1 MRASIFA
8 AFIGAALMTSASAQ
22 TPPRDPN
29 FGRGERV
36 SGESF
41 ATRSPVLGA
50 HGAAATAHPLATQT
64 ALDVLLAG
72 GTAIDAAIAANAM
85 LGLVEPTGNG
95 IGGDIFVIV
104 WDPATRRLHGYN
116 GSGRSPRGLSFN
128 EMRRVAAARG
138 NANSVPSFGAAS
150 VSVPGTVDGWFAL
163 HERFGRTPMA
173 DLLAPAIAAAR
184 EGAPI
189 PQTIAMY
196 WENNRRR
203 LEAEFAAGRLEEF
216 ENARRTYFCGAGGT
230 LPSPLEGRRWPEGPD
245 EGAAV
250 SPEDARSPH
259 PSLRDTLSPQGERV
273 GAPEP
278 CAHGMPDGHSLFRNP
293 DLATTLE
300 LLARGGRDA
309 YYKGPIART
318 IDAYMR
324 RIGGWLRYEDLAAHQ
339 GEWVEPVCA
348 PYRGVEVC
356 ELPPNSQGV
365 VALQTLRILEGFNLR
380 EMGFLSADSLH
391 TQIEATRLAFA
402 DRARFYGDPAFT
414 RFDVRR
420 LLTDEYTRDRRAL
433 IRNDRAMPPPPH
445 AALRI
450 DGDTTYLTTADSSGM
465 MVSLIQSNY
474 RGMGS
479 GLVPDGLGFMLQN
492 RGEMFALERG
502 HPNQYMPNRRPFQTI
517 IPAFALKN
525 GQPWLAF
532 GVMGGDM
539 QPQGHVQIIVN
550 LIDYDL
556 DLQAAGD
563 AARYRFYG
571 GAEPTGDAPDGT
583 GFVAMEDGV
592 PASVRAEL
600 ERRGHR
606 VRPADGGFGG
616 YQAIMRNENGLYEAA
631 TEMRKDGSA
640 GAY

>member
-1 MRASIFA
+1 MARLIW
-8 AFIGAALMTSASAQ
+8 GAVLGLALMSAGASAQ
-22 TPPRDPN
+22 TESQRDPN

-36 SGESF
+36 SGQSF

-50 HGAAATAHPLATQT
+50 HGAAATAHPLATQI
-64 ALDVLLAG
+64 AIDILQAG
-72 GTAIDAAIAANAM
+72 GSAIDAAIAANAM

-95 IGGDIFVIV
+95 IGGDIFVIL
-104 WDPATRRLHGYN
+104 WDPQTQRLYGYN

-128 EMRRVAAARG
+128 EMRREARRRG
-138 NANSVPSFGAAS
+138 NPDGIPSFGAAS
-150 VSVPGTVDGWFAL
+150 VTVPGTVDGWFAL
-163 HERFGRTPMA
+163 HERFGALPMS
-173 DLLAPAIAAAR
+173 DVLAPAIRYAR

-196 WENNRRR
+196 WQNNRRR
-203 LEAEFAAGRLEEF
+203 LEREFAEGRLQEIQ
-216 ENARRTYFCGAGGT
+216 NARETYWREIPEE
-230 LPSPLEGRRWPEGPD
+230 LPFRNVDPERDRRYRITG
-245 EGAAV
+245 
-250 SPEDARSPH
+250 
-259 PSLRDTLSPQGERV
+259 L
-273 GAPEP
+273 
-278 CAHGMPDGHSLFRNP
+278 MPDGHSLFANP
-293 DLATTLE
+293 DLARTLE
-300 LLARGGRDA
+300 RLAQNGRDEF
-309 YYKGPIART
+309 YRGDTART
-318 IDAYMR
+318 IDRYMR

-356 ELPPNSQGV
+356 EIPPNSQGV
-365 VALQTLRILEGFNLR
+365 AALQTLRILEGFDLR

-402 DRARFYGDPAFT
+402 DRAHFYGDPAFT

-420 LLTDEYTRDRRAL
+420 LLTDEYTAARRAM
-433 IRNDRAMPPPPH
+433 ISNDRAMPPPPH
-445 AALRI
+445 AELRI
-450 DGDTTYLTTADSSGM
+450 DGDTTYLTTADANGM

-479 GLVPDGLGFMLQN
+479 GLVPDGLGFMLQD
-492 RGEMFALERG
+492 RGELFALERG

-517 IPAFALKN
+517 IPAFALRD

-571 GAEPTGDAPDGT
+571 GAEPTGDEADGV
-583 GFVAMEDGV
+583 GFVAMENGV
-592 PASVRAEL
+592 PPEVRAEL

-606 VRPADGGFGG
+606 IRPADGGFGG
-616 YQAIMRNENGLYEAA
+616 YQAIMRNANGVYEAA
-631 TEMRKDGSA
+631 TEMRKDGA
-640 GAY
+640 ALAY

>member
-1 MRASIFA
+1 MAVGFARACA
-8 AFIGAALMTSASAQ
+8 GVLAGLALLGASASAQ
-22 TPPRDPN
+22 TEEPRDPN

-36 SGESF
+36 SGQAF

-50 HGAAATAHPLATQT
+50 NGAAATAHPLATQT
-64 ALDVLLAG
+64 ALDVLRNG
-72 GTAIDAAIAANAM
+72 GSAIDAAIAANAM

-104 WDPATRRLHGYN
+104 WDPETQKLYGYN
-116 GSGRSPRGLSFN
+116 GSGRTPRGLSLA
-128 EMRRVAAARG
+128 EMRREARRRG
-138 NANSVPSFGAAS
+138 NPNAVPSFGAAS

-173 DLLAPAIAAAR
+173 DLLAPAIRYAR

-196 WENNRRR
+196 WANGKRRYDT
-203 LEAEFAAGRLEEF
+203 EFRAGRLQEV
-216 ENARRTYFCGAGGT
+216 ENARRLYFCQENCE
-230 LPSPLEGRRWPEGPD
+230 PNRR
-245 EGAAV
+245 
-250 SPEDARSPH
+250 
-259 PSLRDTLSPQGERV
+259 
-273 GAPEP
+273 
-278 CAHGMPDGHSLFRNP
+278 MPDGHGLFANP
-293 DLATTLE
+293 DLANTLE
-300 LLARGGRDA
+300 LLARDGRDA
-309 YYKGPIART
+309 YYRGPIART

-324 RIGGWLRYEDLAAHQ
+324 RIGGWLRYDDLARHQ
-339 GEWVEPVCA
+339 GEWVDPVCA
-348 PYRGVEVC
+348 PYRSVEVC

-365 VALQTLRILEGFNLR
+365 VALQTLRILESFDLR
-380 EMGFLSADSLH
+380 GMGFLSIDSLH

-414 RFDVRR
+414 GFDVRR
-420 LLTDEYTRDRRAL
+420 LLTDDYTQERRAM
-433 IRNDRAMPPPPH
+433 INMTHAMPPPPH
-445 AALRI
+445 AELRI
-450 DGDTTYLTTADSSGM
+450 DGDTTYLTTADSNGM

-479 GLVPDGLGFMLQN
+479 GLVPDGLGFMLQD
-492 RGEMFALERG
+492 RAELFSLQSG
-502 HPNQYMPNRRPFQTI
+502 HPNVYAPGRRPFQTI

-525 GQPWLAF
+525 GQPWLSF

-539 QPQGHVQIIVN
+539 QPQAHVQIIVN

-571 GAEPTGDAPDGT
+571 GAEPTGDEPDGV
-583 GFVAMEDGV
+583 GFVAMENGIL
-592 PASVRAEL
+592 ASVRAEL

-606 VRPADGGFGG
+606 IRPADGSFGG
-616 YQAIMRNENGLYEAA
+616 YQAIMRNENGVYEAA
-631 TEMRKDGSA
+631 TEMRKDGAA

>member
-1 MRASIFA
+1 MARWATLGALA
-8 AFIGAALMTSASAQ
+8 ALAFMVGGAAAQ
-22 TPPRDPN
+22 TPPARDPN

-64 ALDVLLAG
+64 ALDVLRAG
-72 GTAIDAAIAANAM
+72 GSAIDAAIAANAM

-128 EMRRVAAARG
+128 EMRRVARARG
-138 NANSVPSFGAAS
+138 NPAAVPSFGAAS

-173 DLLAPAIAAAR
+173 QLLAPAIAAAR

-196 WENNRRR
+196 WANNRRR
-203 LEAEFAAGRLEEF
+203 LAREFAEGRLEEIQ
-216 ENARRTYFCGAGGT
+216 NARRTYFREPDPSQIITSCRLANCSPRILESNLRARAG
-230 LPSPLEGRRWPEGPD
+230 
-245 EGAAV
+245 V
-250 SPEDARSPH
+250 
-259 PSLRDTLSPQGERV
+259 Q
-273 GAPEP
+273 
-278 CAHGMPDGHSLFRNP
+278 PDGHSLFYNL
-293 DLATTLE
+293 DLASTLE
-300 LLARGGRDA
+300 LIARDGRDA
-309 YYKGPIART
+309 YYRGPIART

-339 GEWVEPVCA
+339 GEWVDPLCV
-348 PYRGVEVC
+348 PYRNVEVC

-365 VALQTLRILEGFNLR
+365 AALQTLRILDGFNLR

-391 TQIEATRLAFA
+391 TQVEATRLAFA
-402 DRARFYGDPAFT
+402 DRAQFYGDPAFT
-414 RFDVRR
+414 RFDVRQ
-420 LLTDEYTRDRRAL
+420 LLTDEYTAQRRAL
-433 IRNDRAMPPPPH
+433 IHNDRAMPPPPH
-445 AALRI
+445 AELRI

-492 RGEMFALERG
+492 RGELFSLQRG

-550 LIDYDL
+550 LVDYDM

-571 GAEPTGDAPDGT
+571 GAEPTGDEPDGL
-583 GFVAMEDGV
+583 GFVAMENGILPD
-592 PASVRAEL
+592 VRADL

-606 VRPADGGFGG
+606 IRAADGSFGG
-616 YQAIMRNENGLYEAA
+616 YQAIMRNPNGLYEAA

>member
-1 MRASIFA
+1 MATKWSA
-8 AFIGAALMTSASAQ
+8 LAGAVLGLTLLGSASAQ
-22 TPPRDPN
+22 DAPTRDPN

-64 ALDVLLAG
+64 AIDVLRAG
-72 GTAIDAAIAANAM
+72 GSAVDAAIAANAM

-104 WDPATRRLHGYN
+104 WDPRTQRLYGYN
-116 GSGRSPRGLSFN
+116 GSGRSPRGLSLA
-128 EMRRVAAARG
+128 ELRREARRRG
-138 NANSVPSFGAAS
+138 NPNAVPSFGAAP

-163 HERFGRTPMA
+163 HETLRPQPMA
-173 DLLAPAIAAAR
+173 ELLAPAIRHAR

-196 WENNRRR
+196 WASNKRRFDTELAAR
-203 LEAEFAAGRLEEF
+203 RIQEFN
-216 ENARRTYFCGAGGT
+216 NARRLYFCQENCE
-230 LPSPLEGRRWPEGPD
+230 PNRR
-245 EGAAV
+245 
-250 SPEDARSPH
+250 
-259 PSLRDTLSPQGERV
+259 
-273 GAPEP
+273 
-278 CAHGMPDGHSLFRNP
+278 MPDGHSLFANP
-293 DLATTLE
+293 DLANTLE
-300 LLARGGRDA
+300 LIARDGRDA
-309 YYKGPIART
+309 YYRGPIART
-318 IDAYMR
+318 IDRYMR

-339 GEWVEPVCA
+339 GEWVDPVCA
-348 PYRGVEVC
+348 PYRDVEVC
-356 ELPPNSQGV
+356 EIPPNSQGV
-365 VALQTLRILEGFNLR
+365 AALQTLRILDGFNLR

-402 DRARFYGDPAFT
+402 DRAQFYGDPAFT

-420 LLTDEYTRDRRAL
+420 LLTDEYTAQRRAM
-433 IRNDRAMPPPPH
+433 ISNDRAMPPPPH
-445 AALRI
+445 AELRI
-450 DGDTTYLTTADSSGM
+450 DGDTTYLTTADADGM

-479 GLVPDGLGFMLQN
+479 GLVPDGLGFMLQD
-492 RGEMFALERG
+492 RGELFSLESG
-502 HPNQYMPNRRPFQTI
+502 HPNQYMPGRRPFQTI
-517 IPAFALKN
+517 IPAFALRN
-525 GQPWLAF
+525 GQPWLSF

-550 LIDYDL
+550 LVDYGL

-571 GAEPTGDAPDGT
+571 GAEPTGEEPDGV
-583 GFVAMEDGV
+583 GFVAMENGV
-592 PASVRAEL
+592 PPEVRADL

-606 VRPADGGFGG
+606 IRPADGSFGG
-616 YQAIMRNENGLYEAA
+616 YQAIMRNSSGLYEAA
-631 TEMRKDGSA
+631 TEMRKDGTA
-640 GAY
+640 MAY

>member
-1 MRASIFA
+1 MTVDFA
-8 AFIGAALMTSASAQ
+8 RVCIGALAGLALLGANASAQ
-22 TPPRDPN
+22 TEAPRDPN

-36 SGESF
+36 SGQSF

-50 HGAAATAHPLATQT
+50 NGAAATAHPLATQT
-64 ALDVLLAG
+64 ALDVLRSG
-72 GTAIDAAIAANAM
+72 GSAVDAAIAANAM
-85 LGLVEPTGNG
+85 LGLIEPTGNG

-104 WDPATRRLHGYN
+104 WDPETQKLYGYN
-116 GSGRSPRGLSFN
+116 GSGRTPRGMSLAQ
-128 EMRRVAAARG
+128 MRREARRQG
-138 NANSVPSFGAAS
+138 NPNAVPSFGAAS

-173 DLLAPAIAAAR
+173 DLLAPTIRYAR

-196 WENNRRR
+196 WNNNQRR
-203 LEAEFAAGRLEEF
+203 LAREFAEGRLQEF
-216 ENARRTYFCGAGGT
+216 ANAQSTYFCQENCE
-230 LPSPLEGRRWPEGPD
+230 PKRR
-245 EGAAV
+245 
-250 SPEDARSPH
+250 
-259 PSLRDTLSPQGERV
+259 
-273 GAPEP
+273 
-278 CAHGMPDGHSLFRNP
+278 MPDGHGLFTNP
-293 DLATTLE
+293 DLANTLE
-300 LLARGGRDA
+300 LIARDGRDA
-309 YYKGPIART
+309 YYRGPIART
-318 IDAYMR
+318 IDSYMR
-324 RIGGWLRYEDLAAHQ
+324 RIGGWLRYDDLARHQ
-339 GEWVEPVCA
+339 GEWIDPVCA
-348 PYRGVEVC
+348 PYRNVEVC

-365 VALQTLRILEGFNLR
+365 VALQTLRILEGFDLR
-380 EMGFLSADSLH
+380 SMGFLSIDSLH

-402 DRARFYGDPAFT
+402 DRAQFYGDPAFT
-414 RFDVRR
+414 GFDVRR
-420 LLTDEYTRDRRAL
+420 LLTDEYTQERRAM
-433 IRNDRAMPPPPH
+433 INMTSAMPPPPH
-445 AALRI
+445 AELRI
-450 DGDTTYLTTADSSGM
+450 DGDTTYLTTADSNGM

-479 GLVPDGLGFMLQN
+479 GLVPDRLGFMLQD
-492 RGEMFALERG
+492 RAELFSLQSG
-502 HPNQYMPNRRPFQTI
+502 HPNVYAPGRRPFQTI

-550 LIDYDL
+550 LIDYDM

-571 GAEPTGDAPDGT
+571 GAEPTGDAPDGV
-583 GFVAMEDGV
+583 GFASMENGV
-592 PASVRAEL
+592 PPAVRAEL

-606 VRPADGGFGG
+606 IRPADGSFGG
-616 YQAIMRNENGLYEAA
+616 YQAIMRNENGIYEAA